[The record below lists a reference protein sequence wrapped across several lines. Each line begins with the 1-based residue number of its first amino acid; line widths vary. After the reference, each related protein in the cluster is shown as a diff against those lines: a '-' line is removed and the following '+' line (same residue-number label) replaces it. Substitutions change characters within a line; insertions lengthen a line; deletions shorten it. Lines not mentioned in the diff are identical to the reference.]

1 MCDSA
6 DGNWVWSLRD
16 KATGKPVTTRDGYT
30 YFFAEEADA
39 LAQAERIGRESVEL
53 VHTREPGA

>member
-16 KATGKPVTTRDGYT
+16 RKTGRPVTSKEGFT
-30 YFFAEEADA
+30 YFFAEESEAKA
-39 LAQAERIGRESVEL
+39 LQERIGADAEL